1 MILMDLCLTVRM
13 KCWVSFIY
21 VILKINT
28 NSLLI
33 NMLYLLKTYYFSTLL
48 EFMILRKNIESVIRL
63 ILTNSECISSQIVIK
78 NKIFNQNVKDSG
90 NHYHLYQSMKS

>member
-1 MILMDLCLTVRM
+1 MDLCLTVRM
-13 KCWVSFIY
+13 KCWVSFVY

-33 NMLYLLKTYYFSTLL
+33 YMLYLLKTYYFSTLL

-63 ILTNSECISSQIVIK
+63 ILTNSECISSQIVLK
-78 NKIFNQNVKDSG
+78 NKIFNQNVKVSG
-90 NHYHLYQSMKS
+90 NH

>member
-13 KCWVSFIY
+13 KCWVSFVY

-90 NHYHLYQSMKS
+90 NH

>member
-33 NMLYLLKTYYFSTLL
+33 YMLYLLKTYYFSTLL

-90 NHYHLYQSMKS
+90 NH

>member
-13 KCWVSFIY
+13 KCWVSFVY

-33 NMLYLLKTYYFSTLL
+33 YMLYLLKTYYFSTLL

-63 ILTNSECISSQIVIK
+63 ILTNSECISSQIVLK
-78 NKIFNQNVKDSG
+78 NKIFNQNVKVSG
-90 NHYHLYQSMKS
+90 NH

>member
-1 MILMDLCLTVRM
+1 M
-13 KCWVSFIY
+13 KCWVSFVY

-90 NHYHLYQSMKS
+90 NH